1 VIQEEKEDMLQVRND
16 PKQGNR
22 TERFWTFLLRAWNT

>member
-1 VIQEEKEDMLQVRND
+1 MINIINVIQEEKEDMLQVRND

-22 TERFWTFLLRAWNT
+22 TERF